1 MACPLCERASQQPL
15 LASRGRVVA
24 FPDAY
29 PVSPGHALVV
39 PRRHVVFLAD
49 LEPDELADLWLLGSE
64 LCRTLAGSLHADA
77 FNLGINL
84 GRAAGQTIAHLHL
97 HVIPRYEGDVPDPR
111 GGVRWILPQRA
122 EYWNE

>member
-1 MACPLCERASQQPL
+1 MRSLCLGATSFSLPIL
-15 LASRGRVVA
+15 
-24 FPDAY
+24 
-29 PVSPGHALVV
+29 SPTNWPTCGCSAAM
-39 PRRHVVFLAD
+39 P
-49 LEPDELADLWLLGSE
+49 
-64 LCRTLAGSLHADA
+64 CRTLAGSLHADA